1 MVSDMLFLAKTER
14 SFAIPQKEHF
24 QASSEIQKLVE
35 FYDAVAE
42 EKFIRINVVGDDL
55 ITGDRLMF
63 RRAVSNLLSNALRHT
78 PSSGD
83 VCISVRKAEPYI
95 EVAVAN
101 SGEDIDPKVL
111 PRLFDRFFRA
121 DPARAHPSSDGA
133 GLGLSIT
140 RAIVEA
146 HSGKVTVTSE
156 HGRTCFTLSFPV
168 GDRANPTHA

>member
-1 MVSDMLFLAKTER
+1 M
-14 SFAIPQKEHF
+14 P
-24 QASSEIQKLVE
+24 SETRFVQQSL
-35 FYDAVAE
+35 
-42 EKFIRINVVGDDL
+42 
-55 ITGDRLMF
+55 
-63 RRAVSNLLSNALRHT
+63 
-78 PSSGD
+78 
-83 VCISVRKAEPYI
+83 SVRKAEPYI

-146 HSGKVTVTSE
+146 HSGKVAVTSE

-168 GDRANPTHA
+168 GDRSNPSHA